1 VKLILREDVEN
12 LGKGG
17 ELVDV
22 KPGYGRNFLLPRGLA
37 VLANSK
43 NVREIDHQKNV
54 ASAKAAKLKASAEA
68 VAKRLADTA
77 ITLKRKVGEQDK
89 LYGSVTALDL
99 AEALASRGLQIDRRT
114 IDLSEPIKTL
124 GDFEVPVK
132 LHSDVV
138 GKVKVKIEAEP
149 KPRACRPGTS
159 TGVVQRGR
167 PSPFRARQR
176 PASEEHC
183 TPAPLP
189 GAVGRHPITP

>member
-1 VKLILREDVEN
+1 MKLILREDVEN

-22 KPGYGRNFLLPRGLA
+22 TPGYGRNFLLPRGLA

-43 NVREIDHQKNV
+43 NVREMEHQKSV
-54 ASAKAAKLKASAEA
+54 AQAKAAKLKASAEA

-138 GKVKVKIEAEP
+138 GKVKVKIEAE
-149 KPRACRPGTS
+149 A
-159 TGVVQRGR
+159 
-167 PSPFRARQR
+167 
-176 PASEEHC
+176 
-183 TPAPLP
+183 
-189 GAVGRHPITP
+189 